1 MILTLVISWER
12 KRIAEFVSWIPSH
25 TVNIETRVETPYFS
39 WVEVIAQL
47 SHPYRDNV
55 WSVWWW
61 IEGILHYFK
70 LRNVACHFL
79 LLLILALS
87 LPSFFILTENFPSIA
102 LWSIPNFKYKL
113 TSFSL
118 KLSKIKQLNN
128 KMKLFK
134 TITYLSILT
143 AVAAMSFEKRRSN
156 IQAQN
161 YFKDIILARS
171 KASSFTIQ
179 TRIQMQK
186 EGKFRQSL
194 RKLLGK
200 DKPQDKV
207 ERSKSEKNQFQSKD
221 LGSKNRLEKFRG

>member
-1 MILTLVISWER
+1 
-12 KRIAEFVSWIPSH
+12 
-25 TVNIETRVETPYFS
+25 
-39 WVEVIAQL
+39 
-47 SHPYRDNV
+47 
-55 WSVWWW
+55 
-61 IEGILHYFK
+61 
-70 LRNVACHFL
+70 
-79 LLLILALS
+79 
-87 LPSFFILTENFPSIA
+87 
-102 LWSIPNFKYKL
+102 
-113 TSFSL
+113 
-118 KLSKIKQLNN
+118 
-128 KMKLFK
+128 MKLFK

-161 YFKDIILARS
+161 YFKDMMKASILARS

-186 EGKFRQSL
+186 EGKFRQSI

-200 DKPQDKV
+200 DKPQHKV

>member
-1 MILTLVISWER
+1 
-12 KRIAEFVSWIPSH
+12 
-25 TVNIETRVETPYFS
+25 
-39 WVEVIAQL
+39 
-47 SHPYRDNV
+47 
-55 WSVWWW
+55 
-61 IEGILHYFK
+61 
-70 LRNVACHFL
+70 
-79 LLLILALS
+79 
-87 LPSFFILTENFPSIA
+87 
-102 LWSIPNFKYKL
+102 
-113 TSFSL
+113 
-118 KLSKIKQLNN
+118 
-128 KMKLFK
+128 MKLFK

-143 AVAAMSFEKRRSN
+143 AVAAMSLEKRRSN
-156 IQAQN
+156 IQTQN

-186 EGKFRQSL
+186 EGKFRQSI